1 MPTPPRNKL
10 LPETVVD
17 PDRMLLHM
25 LGDGRLRSGE
35 DLARGIGMSRA
46 AVWKRI
52 AKLEARGA
60 PLERVRGRGYRLRQ
74 AVELLD
80 QDRISRTLRADV
92 RALLRIAVPFA
103 TDSTNRRLLEAAECH
118 GAVLVA
124 EYQDS
129 GRGRR
134 GNTWISPVASGICLS
149 LGWRFDTVPAGS
161 AAISILAGA
170 AVARALHRAGA
181 RDVALKW
188 PNDLVCGGGKVG
200 GLLIESRAQF
210 GGAME
215 LVIGVGINVRLPA
228 ELHVT
233 GDNRPVDL
241 VACGAGMPSRNELAA
256 FLLEELV
263 DMLHALGAG
272 STTDHLRYWRDHD
285 AGIGHEAELR
295 LGTEVIRGRVLG
307 ISDSGLLRLASAG
320 TEREFASGELSLRLC

>member
-1 MPTPPRNKL
+1 MPNPLRNKL
-10 LPETVVD
+10 LPESAVD
-17 PDRMLLHM
+17 PDRLLLHM
-25 LGDGRLRSGE
+25 LGDGHLHSGE
-35 DLARGIGMSRA
+35 ELARGIGMSRA
-46 AVWKRI
+46 AVWKRL

-60 PLERVRGRGYRLRQ
+60 PLERVRGRGYRLHQ
-74 AVELLD
+74 ALELLD
-80 QDRISRTLRADV
+80 ADRIGRDLRPEI

-118 GAVLVA
+118 GAVLAA

-134 GNTWISPVASGICLS
+134 GNTWISPIASGICLS

-161 AAISILAGA
+161 AALSILAGA

-188 PNDLVCGGGKVG
+188 PNDVVCRGGKLG
-200 GLLIESRAQF
+200 GVLIESRAQF

-215 LVIGVGINVRLPA
+215 VVIGVGINVRLPR
-228 ELHVT
+228 ELHVA

-241 VACGAGMPSRNELAA
+241 VACGAGMPSRNKLVV

-272 STTDHLRYWRDHD
+272 STADYLQYWRSHD
-285 AGIGHEAELR
+285 AGIGQEAELR
-295 LGTEVIRGRVLG
+295 LGTEVMRGRVLG
-307 ISDSGLLRLASAG
+307 ISDSGLLRLAVAG
-320 TEREFASGELSLRLC
+320 TEREFTSGELSLRLC